1 MGVSIKYED
10 LCIKISTNL
19 RALTIERALN
29 HQVDRMAQP
38 AIVGQSIAGIMDI
51 WKSGNG
57 DKDRGK
63 ASSHQYRLP
72 LSIMNLATTSS
83 ERPAY

>member
-51 WKSGNG
+51 
-57 DKDRGK
+57 
-63 ASSHQYRLP
+63 
-72 LSIMNLATTSS
+72 
-83 ERPAY
+83 